1 MDQLTV
7 IWIGFALAM
16 ALFVVVAAAFLGG
29 LHLGM
34 SIGSG
39 GVRGIFG
46 IKKGRSFQ
54 AADPDQPDPL
64 KAFVGQQ
71 FMNGWSEEDSVSP
84 PGPSVKQGAMSH
96 DEALK
101 MVDRQVNRFIDST
114 VFGAGPRRA
123 RSAGDDDDI

>member
-1 MDQLTV
+1 MDQVTV
-7 IWIGFALAM
+7 ILIGFALAM
-16 ALFVVVAAAFLGG
+16 TCFVVVAAAFFGG
-29 LHLGM
+29 LHMGIG
-34 SIGSG
+34 IGSG

-46 IKKGRSFQ
+46 VKKGGSFQ
-54 AADPDQPDPL
+54 AADPDSPDPM

-71 FMNGWSEEDSVSP
+71 FTGWNQEDGAA
-84 PGPSVKQGAMSH
+84 PGPGVKQGAMSH
-96 DEALK
+96 DDALK

>member
-1 MDQLTV
+1 MDQITV
-7 IWIGFALAM
+7 IWVGFALAM
-16 ALFVVVAAAFLGG
+16 AMFVVVAAAFFGG
-29 LHLGM
+29 LHMGIG
-34 SIGSG
+34 IGSG

-46 IKKGRSFQ
+46 VKKGGSFQ
-54 AADPDQPDPL
+54 ASDPDQPDPM

-71 FMNGWSEEDSVSP
+71 FTGWSQEDSVVP
-84 PGPSVKQGAMSH
+84 PGPNVKQGAMSH